1 MENLEAQCD
10 HMNLKNICGKVKS
23 SMEFPNLFSFKMIAL
38 LSPFSFL
45 MFYCP
50 IRREIFDLQSLW
62 KKSTLWFNPLKASP
76 WKYDFD
82 SLVSTL
88 QELRYI
94 YWLWYIFHNFNSSM
108 FAVPY
113 LIIFEL
119 YAKNKKSP
127 HISKVLIIFSP
138 TI

>member
-76 WKYDFD
+76 
-82 SLVSTL
+82 
-88 QELRYI
+88 
-94 YWLWYIFHNFNSSM
+94 
-108 FAVPY
+108 
-113 LIIFEL
+113 
-119 YAKNKKSP
+119 
-127 HISKVLIIFSP
+127 
-138 TI
+138 